1 VKVVEGLSSS
11 GVFPKPVVTLDCV
24 VVSGNRRFMII
35 SQISSIR
42 HFDAVILGDAYDE
55 GEKEIIRLETQYQYE
70 DPTLDY
76 GPLQKYL
83 KVKRMQE
90 KGIELEEIASL
101 MGEKIGRIN
110 EFSETIVLMDQYLEI

>member
-1 VKVVEGLSSS
+1 MLYKLIPGD
-11 GVFPKPVVTLDCV
+11 PTLEH
-24 VVSGNRRFMII
+24 GP
-35 SQISSIR
+35 
-42 HFDAVILGDAYDE
+42 